1 MSYHPRV
8 GCPRDLKLGNRKY
21 SYRVRALER
30 VLTLHLEFSQMSF
43 YKNFS
48 TPPSKTFMVK
58 TKSHSTSFLYI
69 VQSNHMYLPAK
80 CQQISSDVPEFMAKN
95 A

>member
-58 TKSHSTSFLYI
+58 TKSHS
-69 VQSNHMYLPAK
+69 SNFFIHCAK
-80 CQQISSDVPEFMAKN
+80 
-95 A
+95 